1 MNSIPSMYLGIQGIN
16 KGMDGLRRN
25 AREITSL
32 TTDVK
37 EITSKKN
44 GGLEEVAGSMVD
56 MKINRLQIEASAKV
70 VETASEMIG
79 TIIDITA

>member
-1 MNSIPSMYLGIQGIN
+1 MNSIPSMHLGIQGIN

-44 GGLEEVAGSMVD
+44 GGLEEVTGSMVD

-70 VETASEMIG
+70 VETTSEMTG
-79 TIIDITA
+79 TIIDIKA